1 MIKHKASRTKKSKKK
16 NEKTVVCFADTFNE
30 NVKFQLKKLTKAICL
45 YEKDAIK
52 MGILLKLVSSSNK
65 HLIQPRALG
74 SFAKKMERK
83 LDKKRIKKVHMFTV
97 ITGEYDFGIDAF
109 QNNLNH
115 ITNFRRQVQDWL
127 DGYDYIATIAFDF
140 FPNTRSGNDGILV
153 APHVHGIFFEKI
165 SKRHKEKISA
175 SIKREVGEK
184 CILRPL
190 VIEKY
195 GRNID
200 AIHYAF
206 KGPFGGKYFYKIVEE
221 ENVEEEK
228 YVRKRTS
235 LSPKNYFDI
244 VQNLQ
249 AFRIDDFCFAG
260 GSGEEILSDI
270 KKEMKNVQ
278 RK

>member
-1 MIKHKASRTKKSKKK
+1 MTKYKVNKTEKREKENKKK
-16 NEKTVVCFADTFNE
+16 VVRFADTFNE
-30 NVKFQLKKLTKAICL
+30 NVRYQLKKLTKAICL
-45 YEKDAIK
+45 YEKDALK
-52 MGILLKLVSSSNK
+52 MGNLLKLVSGNNK
-65 HLIQPRALG
+65 YLIQPRALG
-74 SFAKKMERK
+74 SFAKKMEK
-83 LDKKRIKKVHMFTV
+83 NLKKNQIKKAHMFTV

-109 QNNLNH
+109 QNNLNS
-115 ITNFRRQVQDWL
+115 ITNLRRQVQDWL
-127 DGYDYIATIAFDF
+127 DGYDYIATVTFDF

-153 APHVHGIFFEKI
+153 SPHVHGIFFEKI
-165 SKRHKEKISA
+165 SKRYKEKISA
-175 SIKREVGEK
+175 NIKREVGEK
-184 CILRPL
+184 CLLRPL

-221 ENVEEEK
+221 EK

-249 AFRIDDFCFAG
+249 DFRIDDFCFAG
-260 GSGEEILSDI
+260 GTGEEILNNLRE
-270 KKEMKNVQ
+270 EMMNVQ